1 MDHNNIK
8 PERIFFSQALVKI
21 DGLFFRTRGGGRE
34 GWWDTGYGTDHA
46 CEGCFHPPRGEAV
59 GAGGGSGGGRYTF
72 GTPAL
77 YIAEKP
83 DLPGNKNFFLHP
95 SRLPPSL
102 SAPSTCNP
110 LLRPPCHP
118 PPPRSSY
125 APFVKHHHLRPFYLS
140 VHPLALYRNNVDSRL
155 TSFADTR
162 ASAKKRK

>member
-1 MDHNNIK
+1 MDG
-8 PERIFFSQALVKI
+8 RV
-21 DGLFFRTRGGGRE
+21 DGLR
-34 GWWDTGYGTDHA
+34 DTEYGTDHA
-46 CEGCFHPPRGEAV
+46 CEGCFHPPRGKAV

-95 SRLPPSL
+95 SRLPPSPRVVDMQPFIKTPL
-102 SAPSTCNP
+102 PST
-110 LLRPPCHP
+110 
-118 PPPRSSY
+118 PPRSSY
-125 APFVKHHHLRPFYLS
+125 APFVKHHHLRPFYLP

-162 ASAKKRK
+162 ASTEKRK